1 MLLRPTSTAR
11 CKPGSSQNDDAD
23 AEALVFALRAR
34 EYSPVASVE
43 HDTLKRLATVRLL
56 SPAGVKILLFAS
68 SGIEHETVERATV
81 CP

>member
-1 MLLRPTSTAR
+1 
-11 CKPGSSQNDDAD
+11 
-23 AEALVFALRAR
+23 
-34 EYSPVASVE
+34 VASVE

-56 SPAGVKILLFAS
+56 SPAGVKIDLLFAS